1 MNREEFN
8 GWTNWSTWNVA
19 LWIENDGWSVDRDEC
34 VRDRTCDSAEKFRK
48 RMTEA
53 FEIPLPSNY
62 AAVTPDGARLED
74 ADWDEL
80 YDYLVVQQRAEEER
94 EETSESA

>member
-1 MNREEFN
+1 MNREEYQ
-8 GWTNWSTWNVA
+8 GWTNWETWNVA

-34 VRDRTCDSAEKFRK
+34 VRDRTCDSAEKFRE

-53 FEIPLPSNY
+53 FAQHLPQRWTP
-62 AAVTPDGARLED
+62 VTPDGARLED

-80 YDYLVVQQRAEEER
+80 FEYLVKEQRRELAR
-94 EETSESA
+94 EEDE